1 MHGNFDLD
9 IGGLRFVCFGRC
21 AKILVNIYVYKNVV
35 VYVVSWIV
43 VTMD

>member
-1 MHGNFDLD
+1 ML
-9 IGGLRFVCFGRC
+9 GRC
-21 AKILVNIYVYKNVV
+21 AKILVNIYVYKNVE